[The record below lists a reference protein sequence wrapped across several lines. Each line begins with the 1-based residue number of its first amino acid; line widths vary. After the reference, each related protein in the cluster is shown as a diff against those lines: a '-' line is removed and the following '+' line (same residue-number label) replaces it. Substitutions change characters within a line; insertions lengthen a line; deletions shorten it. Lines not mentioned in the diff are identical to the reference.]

1 MQCNCVGCIVIAGWC
16 EMNYKKQMLVLVFC
30 RLVCRMFIFRY
41 FCLNQYHQLF
51 PSIPSQNGVSLV
63 YVSFVTFIFSCCGLM
78 DNPHS
83 CMSKVHLIIT
93 TSSSF
98 VSTPFG
104 PIFLDMVFPFRW
116 SIMELI
122 GMFHDLMAFLREC
135 VLLSTTS
142 IVASN
147 ASSIHMPLLV
157 LEAFDL
163 VVVLFFCF
171 VG

>member
-1 MQCNCVGCIVIAGWC
+1 
-16 EMNYKKQMLVLVFC
+16 
-30 RLVCRMFIFRY
+30 
-41 FCLNQYHQLF
+41 
-51 PSIPSQNGVSLV
+51 
-63 YVSFVTFIFSCCGLM
+63 
-78 DNPHS
+78 
-83 CMSKVHLIIT
+83 
-93 TSSSF
+93 
-98 VSTPFG
+98 
-104 PIFLDMVFPFRW
+104 
-116 SIMELI
+116 
-122 GMFHDLMAFLREC
+122 MFHDLMAFLREC